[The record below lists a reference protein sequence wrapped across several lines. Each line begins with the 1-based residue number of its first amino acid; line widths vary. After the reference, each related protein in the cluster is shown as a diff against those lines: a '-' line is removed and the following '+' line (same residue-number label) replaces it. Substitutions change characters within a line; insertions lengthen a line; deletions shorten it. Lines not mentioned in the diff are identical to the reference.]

1 MPFNTIIFDV
11 DGTIADTEEA
21 HRRAFNLA
29 FAEEGLDW
37 HWDVMQYKELLAVCG
52 EIERMKYFWS
62 RCERDRVD
70 ISGSGADETIRRV
83 HDRKAAYF
91 DEILD
96 SGEVGVRDGVL
107 DLVREAG
114 AVGVGLIVVST
125 TSLANLAK
133 LLKKAIGPDW
143 RLWFGH
149 IDDAS
154 ALAPRK
160 PHPHVYSNV
169 LARLRLNPS
178 ECLAFEDSAKG
189 LAAATAAGL
198 ACVITPTEFTVDENF
213 ASALRVVPS
222 LRGVSLQA
230 LQSWFDDQPAAHS
243 GRGFLRVPGRDTLT
257 SVRAR
262 GSASLA

>member
-29 FAEEGLDW
+29 FAAEGLDW
-37 HWDVMQYKELLAVCG
+37 HWDVVQYKELLAVCG
-52 EIERMKYFWS
+52 EIERMKYVWS
-62 RCERDRVD
+62 RCEHGRVD
-70 ISGSGADETIRRV
+70 ISGSGVDETIRRV

-91 DEILD
+91 NEILI
-96 SGEVGVRDGVL
+96 SGEIGVREGVL

-114 AVGVGLIVVST
+114 SAGVGLVVVST
-125 TSLANLAK
+125 TSPANLAK
-133 LLKKAIGPDW
+133 ILRRAIGPDW
-143 RLWFGH
+143 RLWFGY

-160 PHPHVYSNV
+160 PHPHVYSNT
-169 LARLRLNPS
+169 LARLQLEPG

-189 LAAATAAGL
+189 LASATAAGL
-198 ACVITPTEFTVDENF
+198 ACVVTPTEFTIDENF

-222 LRGVSLQA
+222 LRGVSLQV

-243 GRGFLRVPGRDTLT
+243 ARRLSRIPARDTST
-257 SVRAR
+257 SMSVRP
-262 GSASLA
+262 SA